1 MEKNKK
7 ELINDTDVVKNT
19 TQPSPKRRIERWE
32 IGWYVLLILGPTIYI
47 APFVILFFVLYSI
60 GLGWLFLVL
69 AILGIILYPISVFL
83 LLRMW
88 RKAGDP
94 NAKPFPIAVP
104 DEDLYYG
111 PKWNAGI
118 VGMALFH
125 GLFGGRH

>member
-1 MEKNKK
+1 MKQHLFKRTSSE
-7 ELINDTDVVKNT
+7 DSSA
-19 TQPSPKRRIERWE
+19 SPKHKIERWE
-32 IGWYVLLILGPTIYI
+32 IGWYVLFILGPIVYI
-47 APFVILFFVLYSI
+47 APLVIMFFVLYSV
-60 GLGWLFLVL
+60 GLGWFFLVL

-88 RKAGDP
+88 KKAGDP

-104 DEDLYYG
+104 DENLYYG

-118 VGMALFH
+118 VGMALYH